1 MMACAES
8 LELGSC
14 HVPALPG
21 WVLCHPMKP
30 RALRIPASAATV
42 PLGIGPTFHRRLG
55 QSVRKVGV
63 GGVPDVPM
71 LFAAPRHGSGAAW
84 GERGLSPTQ
93 VQEQLC
99 PCTDMALPGGL
110 PSCPGLLLCVPKR
123 GENFMGKN
131 RWRVPVLMCL
141 ACCLL

>member
-1 MMACAES
+1 MKSIEMMACAES

-84 GERGLSPTQ
+84 GGGGSLTHPGPGAALSLHGHGSPRGAA
-93 VQEQLC
+93 QL
-99 PCTDMALPGGL
+99 PWFAAVRP
-110 PSCPGLLLCVPKR
+110 
-123 GENFMGKN
+123 
-131 RWRVPVLMCL
+131 
-141 ACCLL
+141 